1 MKTTQIY
8 SVLLSVMLMPL
19 WVYSAS
25 LDQYPKEIRKSFSV
39 NKDVLF
45 RCDVDFSNV
54 VVTTWDQST
63 IEVVVVVKINAKS
76 EERANEMFEKIKVDL
91 DGGGSQVSMKVNVD
105 NLNCKNNENWSMDAT
120 VKMPATGSIDGHV
133 DFGDL
138 TLSDLSGNLK
148 VNLQYGNLVAGK
160 LLGTNNAVELAFGDA
175 HVSSWSGGGVRAQYG
190 NLVIEELKGNLNL
203 NLDFG
208 DAKIHQLQATCKSFS
223 AEMEYGDLVID
234 LGSSVGLAFDI
245 ESSYGDLNIPG
256 SAVVTLKEKDY
267 TSSHKVGTIGSGST
281 KLNVISSFG
290 DIAINL

>member
-1 MKTTQIY
+1 
-8 SVLLSVMLMPL
+8 MLMPL
-19 WVYSAS
+19 CLFSAS

-63 IEVVVVVKINAKS
+63 VEVVVVVNINAKS

-138 TLSDLSGNLK
+138 TISDLAGNLNI
-148 VNLQYGNLVAGK
+148 NLQYGNLVAGK
-160 LLGTNNAVELAFGDA
+160 LSGSNNAVELAFGDA
-175 HVSSWSGGGVRAQYG
+175 KVGRWSGGGMKAQYG
-190 NLVIEELKGNLNL
+190 NVVIAELNGNINLNL
-203 NLDFG
+203 AFG
-208 DAKIHQLQATCKSFS
+208 DAKIEQLQSACKSLA
-223 AEMEYGDLVID
+223 AELEYGDLVID
-234 LGSSVGLAFDI
+234 LGASVGVAFDI
-245 ESSYGDLNIPG
+245 ESSYGDVNIPN

-267 TSSHKVGTIGSGST
+267 TSSHKVGTIGSGAT
-281 KLNVISSFG
+281 KLKLISSFG
-290 DIAINL
+290 DVAIVL

>member
-8 SVLLSVMLMPL
+8 SLLFWFMLMPL
-19 WVYSAS
+19 VAFSTS
-25 LDQYPKEIRKSFSV
+25 LDEYPKEIRKTFSV

-54 VVTTWDQST
+54 VVTTWDQSS
-63 IEVVVVVKINAKS
+63 IEVVVVVNINAKS

-120 VKMPATGSIDGHV
+120 VRMPATGSIEGRV

-138 TLSDLSGNLK
+138 TINDLSGNFN

-160 LLGTNNAVELAFGDA
+160 LSGTTNAVELAFGDA
-175 HVSSWSGGGVRAQYG
+175 HVGSWNGGGIRAQYG
-190 NLVIEELKGNLNL
+190 NVVIAELRGNLNL

-208 DAKIHQLQATCKSFS
+208 DAKIELLQPACKSLA
-223 AEMEYGDLVID
+223 AEMEY
-234 LGSSVGLAFDI
+234 
-245 ESSYGDLNIPG
+245 
-256 SAVVTLKEKDY
+256 
-267 TSSHKVGTIGSGST
+267 
-281 KLNVISSFG
+281 
-290 DIAINL
+290 